1 MFLIFSWGWPSSPRD
16 IWNGRWKLPGSF
28 FQIAGK
34 RCTWQQGWQLV
45 QECIWEVWASN
56 LGCIL
61 SGFSQKTS
69 FSHDIFVFFFH
80 HQLRAGNTRGT
91 QCEGDP
97 AKPVIWT
104 LTFWVLFFLFFWE
117 SEKQDGSVQTEPKGP
132 FLSFLSLTISVSLY
146 ALAWEKTESLSPS
159 SCCIAVRESLAHRMK
174 EEAGRRRWT
183 AELLS
188 QKEATGKGRTG
199 RTGHVTL
206 RKSTNV
212 VVDNCRDSRSSPS
225 HRAHGGTR
233 EPLPRDTGNF
243 QSVPAADKYMEIP
256 CCKSAIKTRK
266 KNGWDRESDVL
277 TLIIGKLLNSWRC
290 YGHG

>member
-104 LTFWVLFFLFFWE
+104 LTFWVLFFLFFLREWEAGWFSANRTKRAISLLSFSNNLSLSLCAGMRENWE
-117 SEKQDGSVQTEPKGP
+117 SFTFFLLHSSAGKSCSQNERRSRKEMNSWAIIAERSYRKGENRKDWPCNFEKKHKRGGGQLQRQQI
-132 FLSFLSLTISVSLY
+132 LSVSQSTWRY
-146 ALAWEKTESLSPS
+146 QGAPAQGHWQLSVSS
-159 SCCIAVRESLAHRMK
+159 SCWQI
-174 EEAGRRRWT
+174 
-183 AELLS
+183 
-188 QKEATGKGRTG
+188 
-199 RTGHVTL
+199 
-206 RKSTNV
+206 
-212 VVDNCRDSRSSPS
+212 
-225 HRAHGGTR
+225 HG
-233 EPLPRDTGNF
+233 
-243 QSVPAADKYMEIP
+243 
-256 CCKSAIKTRK
+256 
-266 KNGWDRESDVL
+266 
-277 TLIIGKLLNSWRC
+277 NSML
-290 YGHG
+290 